1 MSKLNPI
8 LASSAHSAEAYRQAI
23 AQSSEAVVQWL
34 QQPEMY
40 QGKSVA
46 ELRERIKLDFTPQGL
61 GNQAAIDRA
70 IEYFL
75 KDSLSVHHPQCV
87 AHLHCPSLVISQ
99 AAEVLINATNQ
110 SMDSWDQSPSAT
122 LIEMKL
128 IEWLRAQVGYQP
140 GDAGVFTSGGTQS
153 NLMGLMLARDA
164 FFARQGHSVQQDG
177 LVGDLRKLKV
187 FCSENAHFS
196 VQKNMALMGLGYQ
209 SVTLVK
215 TDRFARMD
223 VNDLAEKLAQA
234 KANGEQVMAIVATA
248 GTTDAGAIDPLRDI
262 ARLAAQQQIWV
273 HVDAAWG
280 GALLLSEQYRDYLDG
295 LELVDSITLDFHK
308 QFFQTI
314 SCGAFLLKDERHYEL
329 MRYQAAYLN
338 SEFDEAQ
345 GVPNLVSKSLQTTRR
360 FDALKLW
367 MGLEAL
373 GQKQYA
379 EIIDHGVT
387 LAQQVARYIADQESL
402 ELVMQPQLASVL
414 FRYRPA
420 QLAANGDAAVALF
433 NQRIGDALLESGRAN
448 LGVTE
453 FDGVTCLKMTLLNPI
468 VTLEDIKLLL
478 ALVEK
483 PRSSCRRNVAQSAT
497 QADNLRYRLFY
508 CSSDRRRRSVYA
520 NILQQTPSL
529 IPAPQDTHA
538 WPTLISTC

>member
-1 MSKLNPI
+1 MSEVNPI
-8 LASSAHSAEAYRQAI
+8 LAASAQSIEAYQQAI
-23 AQSSEAVVQWL
+23 AQSSAAVVQWL

-46 ELRERIKLDFTPQGL
+46 ELRERITLDFNPNGL
-61 GNQAAIDRA
+61 GNQAAIERA

-87 AHLHCPSLVISQ
+87 AHLHCPSLVVSQ

-122 LIEMKL
+122 IIELKL
-128 IEWLRAQVGYQP
+128 IEWLRAQVGYP
-140 GDAGVFTSGGTQS
+140 AGDAGVFTSGGTQS

-164 FFARQGHSVQQDG
+164 FYQRQGHSVQLDG
-177 LVGDLRKLKV
+177 ITGDLRKIKV
-187 FCSENAHFS
+187 LCSENAHFS
-196 VQKNMALMGLGYQ
+196 VQKNMALLGHGYN
-209 SVTLVK
+209 SVVQVK
-215 TDRFARMD
+215 SDQFARMD
-223 VNDLAEKLAQA
+223 VNDLKAKLAQA
-234 KANGEQVMAIVATA
+234 EANGEQILAIVATA
-248 GTTDAGAIDPLRDI
+248 GTTDAGAIDPLREI
-262 ARLAAQQQIWV
+262 AGIAAEHNIWM

-280 GALLLSEQYRDYLDG
+280 GALLLSEKYRDYLDG
-295 LELVDSITLDFHK
+295 LELVDSVTLDFHK
-308 QFFQTI
+308 QYFQTI

-338 SEFDEAQ
+338 SEFDEEA

-379 EIIDHGVT
+379 AIIDHGVT
-387 LAQQVARYIADQESL
+387 LAQEVAKFVATEPRL

-414 FRYRPA
+414 FRYRPEQLTDIA
-420 QLAANGDAAVALF
+420 QIALF
-433 NQRIGDALLESGRAN
+433 NQRIGDALLDSGRAN
-448 LGVTE
+448 VGVTE
-453 FDGVTCLKMTLLNPI
+453 NQGVTCLKLTLLNPT
-468 VTLEDIKLLL
+468 VTLEDIKVLL

-483 PRSSCRRNVAQSAT
+483 T
-497 QADNLRYRLFY
+497 
-508 CSSDRRRRSVYA
+508 A
-520 NILQQTPSL
+520 NQLL
-529 IPAPQDTHA
+529 NA
-538 WPTLISTC
+538 

>member
-1 MSKLNPI
+1 MSEVNPI
-8 LASSAHSAEAYRQAI
+8 LAASAQSIEAYQQAI
-23 AQSSEAVVQWL
+23 AQSSAAVVQWL

-40 QGKSVA
+40 QGKTVA
-46 ELRERIKLDFTPQGL
+46 ELRERITLDFNPNGL
-61 GNQAAIDRA
+61 GNQAAIERA

-87 AHLHCPSLVISQ
+87 AHLHCPSLVVSQ

-122 LIEMKL
+122 IIEIKL
-128 IEWLRAQVGYQP
+128 IEWLRAQVGYSA

-164 FFARQGHSVQQDG
+164 FYQRQGHSVQQHG
-177 LVGDLRKLKV
+177 ITGDLRKIKV
-187 FCSENAHFS
+187 LCSENAHFS
-196 VQKNMALMGLGYQ
+196 VQKNMALLGHGYQ
-209 SVTLVK
+209 SVVQVK
-215 TDRFARMD
+215 SDEFARMD
-223 VNDLAEKLAQA
+223 VSDLKAKLAQA
-234 KANGEQVMAIVATA
+234 EANGEQILAIVATA
-248 GTTDAGAIDPLRDI
+248 GTTDAGAIDPLREI
-262 ARLAAQQQIWV
+262 AGIAAEHNIWV

-280 GALLLSEQYRDYLDG
+280 GALLLSEKYRDYLDG
-295 LELVDSITLDFHK
+295 LELVDSVTLDFHK
-308 QFFQTI
+308 QYFQTI

-338 SEFDEAQ
+338 SEFDEEA

-379 EIIDHGVT
+379 AIIDHGVT
-387 LAQQVARYIADQESL
+387 LAQEVAKFVTSEPRL

-414 FRYRPA
+414 FRYRPEQLTDTA
-420 QLAANGDAAVALF
+420 QIALF
-433 NQRIGDALLESGRAN
+433 NQRIGDALLDSGRAN
-448 LGVTE
+448 VGVTE
-453 FDGVTCLKMTLLNPI
+453 NQGITCLKLTLLNPT
-468 VTLEDIKLLL
+468 VTLEDVKVLL

-483 PRSSCRRNVAQSAT
+483 TANQLLSA
-497 QADNLRYRLFY
+497 
-508 CSSDRRRRSVYA
+508 
-520 NILQQTPSL
+520 
-529 IPAPQDTHA
+529 
-538 WPTLISTC
+538 

>member
-1 MSKLNPI
+1 MSKFNPI
-8 LASSAHSAEAYRQAI
+8 LSGSPQSAEAYQQAI
-23 AQSSEAVVQWL
+23 AQSSQAVVQWL
-34 QQPEMY
+34 QQPQMY
-40 QGKSVA
+40 QGKTVA
-46 ELRERIKLDFTPQGL
+46 ELRERIRLEFNPQGL
-61 GNQAAIDRA
+61 GNEAAIERA
-70 IEYFL
+70 VEYFL

-128 IEWLRAQVGYQP
+128 IEWLRTQVGYQP

-177 LVGDLRKLKV
+177 LVGNLRKIKV
-187 FCSENAHFS
+187 LCSENAHFS
-196 VQKNMALMGLGYQ
+196 VQKNMALLGLGYQ

-223 VNDLAEKLAQA
+223 VHDLAEKVAQA
-234 KANGEQVMAIVATA
+234 QANGEQILAIVATA
-248 GTTDAGAIDPLRDI
+248 GTTDAGAIDPLRAI
-262 ARLAAQQQIWV
+262 ASVAAEHQIWL

-280 GALLLSEQYRDYLDG
+280 GALLLSEKYRDYLDG
-295 LELVDSITLDFHK
+295 IELVDSVTLDFHK

-314 SCGAFLLKDERHYEL
+314 SCGAFLLKEARHYEL

-373 GQKQYA
+373 GQKHYA

-387 LAQQVARYIADQESL
+387 LSREVAAYVTDQADF

-414 FRYRPA
+414 FRYRPE
-420 QLAANGDAAVALF
+420 QPTQHSEGAVALL
-433 NQRIGDALLESGRAN
+433 NQKIGDALLASGRAN
-448 LGVTE
+448 VGVTE
-453 FDGVTCLKMTLLNPI
+453 FNGVTCLKLTLLNPT
-468 VTLEDIKLLL
+468 VSLEDVKVLLM
-478 ALVEK
+478 LVERTAK
-483 PRSSCRRNVAQSAT
+483 E
-497 QADNLRYRLFY
+497 
-508 CSSDRRRRSVYA
+508 
-520 NILQQTPSL
+520 IL
-529 IPAPQDTHA
+529 AA
-538 WPTLISTC
+538 

>member
-1 MSKLNPI
+1 MSTLNPI
-8 LASSAHSAEAYRQAI
+8 LAGSAQSVEAYQQVI
-23 AQSSEAVVQWL
+23 EQTSQAVVQWL
-34 QQPEMY
+34 KQPEMY
-40 QGKSVA
+40 QGKSVD
-46 ELRERIKLDFTPQGL
+46 ELRERISLEFNEQGL

-122 LIEMKL
+122 IMEVKL
-128 IEWLRAQVGYQP
+128 IEWLREQVGFGA

-164 FFARQGHSVQQDG
+164 FFARQGHSVQQNG
-177 LVGDLRKLKV
+177 LTGDLSKLKV

-196 VQKNMALMGLGYQ
+196 VQKNMALMGLGYR

-215 TDRFARMD
+215 TDEFSRMD
-223 VNDLAEKLAQA
+223 VSDLSEKLAQA

-248 GTTDAGAIDPLRDI
+248 GTTDAGAIDPLADI
-262 ARLAAQQQIWV
+262 AALAAKEGIWV

-280 GALLLSEQYRDYLDG
+280 GALLLSEKYRHYLNG
-295 LELVDSITLDFHK
+295 LELVDSVTLDFHK

-314 SCGAFLLKDERHYEL
+314 SCGAFLLKDARHYQL

-338 SEFDEAQ
+338 SDFDEEH

-373 GQKQYA
+373 GQKKYA
-379 EIIDHGVT
+379 EIIDNGVT
-387 LAQQVARYIADQESL
+387 LAQDVAAWVLEQPQL
-402 ELVMQPQLASVL
+402 ELVMKPQLASVL
-414 FRYRPA
+414 FRFRPA
-420 QLAANGDAAVALF
+420 QGDMAFVALL
-433 NQRIGDALLESGRAN
+433 NQRIGDALLASGAAN
-448 LGVTE
+448 VGVTE
-453 FDGVTCLKMTLLNPI
+453 ADGITCLKLTLLNPT
-468 VTLEDIKLLL
+468 VNLQDVKVLLESVKACGQRLLN
-478 ALVEK
+478 A
-483 PRSSCRRNVAQSAT
+483 
-497 QADNLRYRLFY
+497 
-508 CSSDRRRRSVYA
+508 
-520 NILQQTPSL
+520 
-529 IPAPQDTHA
+529 
-538 WPTLISTC
+538 

>member
-1 MSKLNPI
+1 MSDINPI
-8 LASSAHSAEAYRQAI
+8 LSGSEQSIAAYHDAI
-23 AQSSEAVVQWL
+23 EQSTKAVVQWL

-40 QGKSVA
+40 QGKTV
-46 ELRERIKLDFTPQGL
+46 EQLRERIKLEFNSQGL
-61 GNQAAIDRA
+61 GNQAAIERA
-70 IEYFL
+70 VEYFL

-122 LIEMKL
+122 IMEVKL
-128 IEWLRAQVGYQP
+128 VEWLREQVGFGA

-164 FFARQGHSVQQDG
+164 FFARQGHSVQQNG
-177 LVGDLRKLKV
+177 LTGDLSKLKV

-196 VQKNMALMGLGYQ
+196 VQKNMALMGLGYR

-215 TDRFARMD
+215 TDEFSRMD
-223 VNDLAEKLAQA
+223 VSDLSEKLAQA

-248 GTTDAGAIDPLRDI
+248 GTTDAGAIDPLADI
-262 ARLAAQQQIWV
+262 AALAAKEGIWV

-280 GALLLSEQYRDYLDG
+280 GALLLSEKYRHYLNG
-295 LELVDSITLDFHK
+295 LELVDSVTLDFHK

-314 SCGAFLLKDERHYEL
+314 SCGAFLLKDARHYQL

-338 SEFDEAQ
+338 SDFDEEH

-373 GQKQYA
+373 GQKKYA
-379 EIIDHGVT
+379 EIIDNGVT
-387 LAQQVARYIADQESL
+387 LAQDVAAWVLEQPQL
-402 ELVMQPQLASVL
+402 ELVMKPQLASVL
-414 FRYRPA
+414 FRFRPA
-420 QLAANGDAAVALF
+420 QGDMAFVALL
-433 NQRIGDALLESGRAN
+433 NQRIGDALLASGAAN
-448 LGVTE
+448 VGVTE
-453 FDGVTCLKMTLLNPI
+453 ADGITCLKLTLLNPT
-468 VTLEDIKLLL
+468 VNLQDVKVLLESVKACGQQLLN
-478 ALVEK
+478 A
-483 PRSSCRRNVAQSAT
+483 
-497 QADNLRYRLFY
+497 
-508 CSSDRRRRSVYA
+508 
-520 NILQQTPSL
+520 
-529 IPAPQDTHA
+529 
-538 WPTLISTC
+538 

>member
-1 MSKLNPI
+1 MTAMSTLNPI
-8 LASSAHSAEAYRQAI
+8 LAGSAQSVEAYQQVI
-23 AQSSEAVVQWL
+23 EQTSQAVVQWL
-34 QQPEMY
+34 KQPEMY
-40 QGKSVA
+40 QGKSVD
-46 ELRERIKLDFTPQGL
+46 ELRERISLEFNEQGL

-122 LIEMKL
+122 IIEMKL
-128 IEWLRAQVGYQP
+128 IEWLRARVGFP
-140 GDAGVFTSGGTQS
+140 AGDAGVFTSGGTQS

-164 FFARQGHSVQQDG
+164 FFARLGHSIQQDG
-177 LVGDLRKLKV
+177 LPGDIRKYKV
-187 FCSENAHFS
+187 LCSENAHFS
-196 VQKNMALMGLGYQ
+196 VQKNMALMGLGYR

-215 TDRFARMD
+215 TDEFARMD
-223 VNDLAEKLAQA
+223 VSDLQA
-234 KANGEQVMAIVATA
+234 KIAQGGGGGRPPPPRPPRGGAPPPPPPPPGPPGENKIGPPVGAA
-248 GTTDAGAIDPLRDI
+248 G
-262 ARLAAQQQIWV
+262 
-273 HVDAAWG
+273 G

-295 LELVDSITLDFHK
+295 LELVDSVTLDFHK

-314 SCGAFLLKDERHYEL
+314 SCGAFLLKDARHYEL

-338 SEFDEAQ
+338 SEFDEEH

-379 EIIDHGVT
+379 AIIDHGVT
-387 LAQQVARYIADQESL
+387 MAKNVAEYVKSQPTL

-414 FRYRPA
+414 FRSRPA
-420 QLAANGDAAVALF
+420 QMAGSDAAAIALL
-433 NQRIGDALLESGRAN
+433 NQRVGDALLASGRAN
-448 LGVTE
+448 VGVTE
-453 FDGVTCLKMTLLNPI
+453 HNGVTCLKLTLLNPV
-468 VTLEDIKLLL
+468 VTLDDVKVLLNLVERTAQELL
-478 ALVEK
+478 A
-483 PRSSCRRNVAQSAT
+483 Q
-497 QADNLRYRLFY
+497 
-508 CSSDRRRRSVYA
+508 
-520 NILQQTPSL
+520 
-529 IPAPQDTHA
+529 
-538 WPTLISTC
+538 

>member
-1 MSKLNPI
+1 MTTMSKLVKNEVNPI
-8 LASSAHSAEAYRQAI
+8 LASSAQSIEAYQDAI
-23 AQSSEAVVQWL
+23 TQSSQAVMQWL

-40 QGKSVA
+40 QGKTVA
-46 ELRERIKLDFTPQGL
+46 ELRERITLDFNPQGL
-61 GNQAAIDRA
+61 GNQAAIERA

-87 AHLHCPSLVISQ
+87 AHLHCPSLVVSQ

-122 LIEMKL
+122 IIEMKL
-128 IEWLRAQVGYQP
+128 IEWLRTQVGYQS

-164 FFARQGHSVQQDG
+164 FFARQGHSIQQDG
-177 LVGDLRKLKV
+177 LVGNLKKIKV

-196 VQKNMALMGLGYQ
+196 VQKNMALLGLGYQ
-209 SVTLVK
+209 CVTLVK

-223 VNDLAEKLAQA
+223 LNDLAEKVALA
-234 KANGEQVMAIVATA
+234 KANGEQILAIVATA
-248 GTTDAGAIDPLRDI
+248 GTTDAGAIDPLRAI
-262 ARLAAQQQIWV
+262 ATLAAEHQIWV

-280 GALLLSEQYRDYLDG
+280 GALLLSEKYRDYLDG
-295 LELVDSITLDFHK
+295 IELVDSITLDFHK

-314 SCGAFLLKDERHYEL
+314 SCGAFLLKEARHYEL

-373 GQKQYA
+373 GQQQYA
-379 EIIDHGVT
+379 AIIDHGVT
-387 LAQQVARYIADQESL
+387 LAQQVAQYVDEHASL

-414 FRYRPA
+414 FRFHPQ
-420 QLAANGDAAVALF
+420 QLATADDATIALL

-448 LGVTE
+448 VGVTE
-453 FDGVTCLKMTLLNPI
+453 FNGVTCLKLTLLNPT
-468 VTLEDIKLLL
+468 VNLDDVKVLLD
-478 ALVEK
+478 LVE
-483 PRSSCRRNVAQSAT
+483 STAQPLLTA
-497 QADNLRYRLFY
+497 
-508 CSSDRRRRSVYA
+508 
-520 NILQQTPSL
+520 
-529 IPAPQDTHA
+529 
-538 WPTLISTC
+538 

>member
-1 MSKLNPI
+1 MTTMSQLVETEAVETKINPI
-8 LASSAHSAEAYRQAI
+8 LASSAQSIEAYQDAI
-23 AQSSEAVVQWL
+23 TQSSQAVMQWL

-40 QGKSVA
+40 QGKTVA
-46 ELRERIKLDFTPQGL
+46 ELRERITLDFNPQGL
-61 GNQAAIDRA
+61 GNQAAIERA

-87 AHLHCPSLVISQ
+87 AHLHCPSLVVSQ

-122 LIEMKL
+122 IIEMKL
-128 IEWLRAQVGYQP
+128 IEWLRTQVGYQS

-164 FFARQGHSVQQDG
+164 FFARQGHSIQQDG
-177 LVGDLRKLKV
+177 LVGNLKKIKV

-196 VQKNMALMGLGYQ
+196 VQKNMALLGLGYQ
-209 SVTLVK
+209 CVTLVK

-223 VNDLAEKLAQA
+223 LNDLAEKVALA
-234 KANGEQVMAIVATA
+234 KANGEQILAIVATA
-248 GTTDAGAIDPLRDI
+248 GTTDAGAIDPLRAI
-262 ARLAAQQQIWV
+262 ATLAAEHQIWV

-280 GALLLSEQYRDYLDG
+280 GALLLSEKYRDYLDG
-295 LELVDSITLDFHK
+295 IELVDSITLDFHK

-314 SCGAFLLKDERHYEL
+314 SCGAFLLKEARHYEL

-373 GQKQYA
+373 GQQQYA
-379 EIIDHGVT
+379 AIIDHGVT
-387 LAQQVARYIADQESL
+387 LAQQVAQYVDEHASL

-414 FRYRPA
+414 FRFRPQ
-420 QLAANGDAAVALF
+420 QLATADDATIALL

-448 LGVTE
+448 VGVTE
-453 FDGVTCLKMTLLNPI
+453 FNGVTCLKLTLLNPT
-468 VTLEDIKLLL
+468 VSLGDVKVLLD
-478 ALVEK
+478 LVE
-483 PRSSCRRNVAQSAT
+483 STAQPLLTA
-497 QADNLRYRLFY
+497 
-508 CSSDRRRRSVYA
+508 
-520 NILQQTPSL
+520 
-529 IPAPQDTHA
+529 
-538 WPTLISTC
+538 

>member
-1 MSKLNPI
+1 MTTMSKLVKNEVNPI
-8 LASSAHSAEAYRQAI
+8 LASSAQSIEAYQDAI
-23 AQSSEAVVQWL
+23 TQSSQAVMQWL

-40 QGKSVA
+40 QGKTVA
-46 ELRERIKLDFTPQGL
+46 ELRERITLDFNPQGL
-61 GNQAAIDRA
+61 GNQAAIERA

-87 AHLHCPSLVISQ
+87 AHLHCPSLVVSQ

-122 LIEMKL
+122 IIEMKL
-128 IEWLRAQVGYQP
+128 IEWLRTQVGYQS

-164 FFARQGHSVQQDG
+164 FFARQGHSIQQDG
-177 LVGDLRKLKV
+177 LVGNLKKIKV

-196 VQKNMALMGLGYQ
+196 VQKNMALLGLGYQ
-209 SVTLVK
+209 CVTLVK

-223 VNDLAEKLAQA
+223 LNDLAEKVALA
-234 KANGEQVMAIVATA
+234 KANGEQILAIVATA
-248 GTTDAGAIDPLRDI
+248 GTTDAGAIDPLRAI
-262 ARLAAQQQIWV
+262 ATLAAEHQIWV

-280 GALLLSEQYRDYLDG
+280 GALLLSEKYRDYLDG
-295 LELVDSITLDFHK
+295 IELVDSITLDFHK

-314 SCGAFLLKDERHYEL
+314 SCGAFLLKEARHYEL

-373 GQKQYA
+373 GQQQYA
-379 EIIDHGVT
+379 AIIDHGVT
-387 LAQQVARYIADQESL
+387 LAQQVAQYVDEHASL

-414 FRYRPA
+414 FRFRPQ
-420 QLAANGDAAVALF
+420 QLATADDATIALL

-448 LGVTE
+448 VGVTE
-453 FDGVTCLKMTLLNPI
+453 FNGVTCLKLTLLNPT
-468 VTLEDIKLLL
+468 VSLGDVKVLLD
-478 ALVEK
+478 LVE
-483 PRSSCRRNVAQSAT
+483 STAQPLLTA
-497 QADNLRYRLFY
+497 
-508 CSSDRRRRSVYA
+508 
-520 NILQQTPSL
+520 
-529 IPAPQDTHA
+529 
-538 WPTLISTC
+538 

>member
-1 MSKLNPI
+1 MSRSNPI
-8 LASSAHSAEAYRQAI
+8 LAAS
-23 AQSSEAVVQWL
+23 AQSIEEYQQVIEQTSQAVVQWL

-46 ELRERIKLDFTPQGL
+46 ELRERISLDFNKEGL
-61 GNQAAIDRA
+61 GNQAAIERA
-70 IEYFL
+70 IELFL

-122 LIEMKL
+122 IIEMKL
-128 IEWLRAQVGYQP
+128 IEWLRAQVGYQA

-164 FFARQGHSVQQDG
+164 YFARRGHSVQQDG
-177 LVGDLRKLKV
+177 LPGDLSKIKV

-196 VQKNMALMGLGYQ
+196 VQKNMALMGLGYR

-223 VNDLAEKLAQA
+223 TADLRDKLAQA
-234 KANGEQVMAIVATA
+234 QANGEQVLAIVATA
-248 GTTDAGAIDPLRDI
+248 GTTDAGAIDPLREI
-262 ARLAAQQQIWV
+262 AGIAAEHQTWL

-280 GALLLSEQYRDYLDG
+280 GALLLSEHYRHYLDG
-295 LELVDSITLDFHK
+295 IELVDSITLDFHK
-308 QFFQTI
+308 QYFQTI
-314 SCGAFLLKDERHYEL
+314 SCGAFLLKDPSNYEL

-338 SEFDEAQ
+338 SEFDEAA

-360 FDALKLW
+360 FDALKMW

-373 GQKQYA
+373 GQQQYA
-379 EIIDHGVT
+379 QIIDHGVT
-387 LAQQVARYIADQESL
+387 LAQQVASYVAEQPSL
-402 ELVMQPQLASVL
+402 ELVMEPQLASVL
-414 FRYRPA
+414 FRFRP
-420 QLAANGDAAVALF
+420 QQGDDAAIALL
-433 NQRIGDALLESGRAN
+433 NQKIGDALLDSGKAN
-448 LGVTE
+448 VGVTE
-453 FDGVTCLKMTLLNPI
+453 HNGVTCLKMTLLNPT

-478 ALVEK
+478 ALVE
-483 PRSSCRRNVAQSAT
+483 RTAA
-497 QADNLRYRLFY
+497 AI
-508 CSSDRRRRSVYA
+508 A
-520 NILQQTPSL
+520 
-529 IPAPQDTHA
+529 
-538 WPTLISTC
+538 

>member
-1 MSKLNPI
+1 MSRLNPI
-8 LASSAHSAEAYRQAI
+8 LAASAQSTDAYQQAI
-23 AQSSEAVVQWL
+23 KQTSEAVVQWL

-46 ELRERIKLDFTPQGL
+46 ELRERIQLDFTSQGL
-61 GNQAAIDRA
+61 GNQAAIERA
-70 IEYFL
+70 VEFFL

-87 AHLHCPSLVISQ
+87 AHLHCPSLVVSQ

-122 LIEMKL
+122 IIEMKL
-128 IEWLRAQVGYQP
+128 IEWLRTKVGYP
-140 GDAGVFTSGGTQS
+140 AGDAGVFTSGGTQS

-164 FFARQGHSVQQDG
+164 YFARQGHSVQQDG
-177 LVGDLRKLKV
+177 LPGDLRKIKV
-187 FCSENAHFS
+187 LCSENAHFS

-209 SVTLVK
+209 AVTLVK

-223 VNDLAEKLAQA
+223 INDLAEKVAQA
-234 KANGEQVMAIVATA
+234 QANGEHILAIVATA
-248 GTTDAGAIDPLRDI
+248 GTTDAGAIDPLPAI
-262 ARLAAQQQIWV
+262 AELAAKHQIWV

-280 GALLLSEQYRDYLDG
+280 GALLLSDKYRDYLDG
-295 LELVDSITLDFHK
+295 IELVDSITLDFHK

-314 SCGAFLLKDERHYEL
+314 SCGAFLLKDARHYEL

-373 GQKQYA
+373 GQQQYA

-387 LAQQVARYIADQESL
+387 LAQQVAEYVTGQPSL

-420 QLAANGDAAVALF
+420 SLAGADDAAIALL
-433 NQRIGDALLESGRAN
+433 NQKIGDALLDSGRAN
-448 LGVTE
+448 VGVTE
-453 FDGVTCLKMTLLNPI
+453 SDGVTCLKMTLLNPT
-468 VTLEDIKLLL
+468 VTLQDIKVLL

-483 PRSSCRRNVAQSAT
+483 TAEQ
-497 QADNLRYRLFY
+497 L
-508 CSSDRRRRSVYA
+508 
-520 NILQQTPSL
+520 
-529 IPAPQDTHA
+529 
-538 WPTLISTC
+538 

>member
-1 MSKLNPI
+1 MSEQHPI
-8 LASSAHSAEAYRQAI
+8 LAAAPHSTAAYRDAI

-46 ELRERIKLDFTPQGL
+46 ALRDRIELAFTAGGL
-61 GNQAAIDRA
+61 GNAAAIERA
-70 IEYFL
+70 VEFFL

-122 LIEMKL
+122 LMEMKL
-128 IEWLRAQVGYQP
+128 IAWLRERAGFAA

-177 LVGDLRKLKV
+177 LTGDLRKLTV
-187 FCSENAHFS
+187 FCSEQAHFS
-196 VQKNMALMGLGYQ
+196 VQKNMALLGLGYR
-209 SVTLVK
+209 SVTQVK
-215 TDRFARMD
+215 CDAVGRMD
-223 VNDLAEKLAQA
+223 VADLTAKLAQA
-234 KANGEQVMAIVATA
+234 RDNGDRVLAIVATA
-248 GTTDAGAIDPLRDI
+248 GTTDAGAIDPLREI
-262 ARLAAQQQIWV
+262 ASLAQQHQIWL

-280 GALLLSEQYRDYLDG
+280 GALLLSAQYRHLLDG
-295 LELVDSITLDFHK
+295 LDQVDSITLDFHK

-314 SCGAFLLKDERHYEL
+314 SCGAFLLKDARHYEL

-373 GQKQYA
+373 GEERYA
-379 EIIDHGVT
+379 AIIDHGVN
-387 LAQQVARYIADQESL
+387 LAQQVAAWIAHQPAL
-402 ELVMQPQLASVL
+402 ELVMTPQLASVL
-414 FRYRPA
+414 FRYRPTDFTGDH
-420 QLAANGDAAVALF
+420 AALGLL
-433 NQRIGDALLESGRAN
+433 NQHIGDALLDAGRAN
-448 LGVTE
+448 VGVTE
-453 FDGVTCLKMTLLNPI
+453 QRGVTCLKMTLLNPT
-468 VTLEDIKLLL
+468 VTLEDIQRLL
-478 ALVEK
+478 ALV
-483 PRSSCRRNVAQSAT
+483 
-497 QADNLRYRLFY
+497 
-508 CSSDRRRRSVYA
+508 
-520 NILQQTPSL
+520 
-529 IPAPQDTHA
+529 
-538 WPTLISTC
+538 ISTGEGLPR

>member
-1 MSKLNPI
+1 MSEVNPI
-8 LASSAHSAEAYRQAI
+8 LAASAQSIEAYQQAI
-23 AQSSEAVVQWL
+23 AQSSAAVVQWL

-46 ELRERIKLDFTPQGL
+46 ELRERITLDFNPNGL
-61 GNQAAIDRA
+61 GNQAAIERA

-87 AHLHCPSLVISQ
+87 AHLHCPSLVVSQ

-122 LIEMKL
+122 IIEVKL
-128 IEWLRAQVGYQP
+128 IEWLRAQVGYP
-140 GDAGVFTSGGTQS
+140 AGDAGVFTSGGTQS

-164 FFARQGHSVQQDG
+164 FYQRQGHSVQLDG
-177 LVGDLRKLKV
+177 ITGDLRKIKV
-187 FCSENAHFS
+187 LCSENAHFS
-196 VQKNMALMGLGYQ
+196 VQKNMALLGHGYN
-209 SVTLVK
+209 SVVQVK
-215 TDRFARMD
+215 SDQFARMD
-223 VNDLAEKLAQA
+223 VNDLKAKLAQA
-234 KANGEQVMAIVATA
+234 EANGEQILAIVATA
-248 GTTDAGAIDPLRDI
+248 GTTDAGAIDPLREI
-262 ARLAAQQQIWV
+262 AGIAAEHNIWM

-280 GALLLSEQYRDYLDG
+280 GALLLSEKYRDYLDG
-295 LELVDSITLDFHK
+295 LELVDSVTLDFHK
-308 QFFQTI
+308 QYFQTI

-338 SEFDEAQ
+338 SEFDEEA

-379 EIIDHGVT
+379 AIIDHGVT
-387 LAQQVARYIADQESL
+387 LAQEVAKFVASEPRL

-414 FRYRPA
+414 FRYRPEQLTDTA
-420 QLAANGDAAVALF
+420 QIALF
-433 NQRIGDALLESGRAN
+433 NQRIGDALLDSGRAN
-448 LGVTE
+448 VGVTE
-453 FDGVTCLKMTLLNPI
+453 NQGVTCLKLTLLNPT
-468 VTLEDIKLLL
+468 VTLEDIKVLL

-483 PRSSCRRNVAQSAT
+483 T
-497 QADNLRYRLFY
+497 
-508 CSSDRRRRSVYA
+508 A
-520 NILQQTPSL
+520 NQLL
-529 IPAPQDTHA
+529 NA
-538 WPTLISTC
+538 

>member
-1 MSKLNPI
+1 MSRENPI
-8 LASSAHSAEAYRQAI
+8 LAAAAHSTDAYQQAI
-23 AQSSEAVVQWL
+23 AQSSQAVVQWL

-40 QGKSVA
+40 QGKTVA
-46 ELRERIKLDFTPQGL
+46 ELRERITLDFNPQGL
-61 GNQAAIDRA
+61 GNQVAIERA

-87 AHLHCPSLVISQ
+87 AHLHCPSLVVSQ

-110 SMDSWDQSPSAT
+110 SMDSWDQAPSAT
-122 LIEMKL
+122 IIELKL
-128 IEWLRAQVGYQP
+128 IEWLREQVGYQA

-164 FFARQGHSVQQDG
+164 FFARQGHSIQQHG
-177 LVGDLRKLKV
+177 LTGNLKKIKV
-187 FCSENAHFS
+187 LCSENAHFS
-196 VQKNMALMGLGYQ
+196 VQKNMALLGLGYQ

-215 TDRFARMD
+215 TDRYARMD
-223 VNDLAEKLAQA
+223 MNDLRAKLAQA
-234 KANGEQVMAIVATA
+234 EANDEQILAIVATA
-248 GTTDAGAIDPLRDI
+248 GTTDAGAIDPLREI
-262 ARLAAQQQIWV
+262 AALAAERQIWV

-280 GALLLSEQYRDYLDG
+280 GALLLSEKYRDYLDG

-314 SCGAFLLKDERHYEL
+314 SCGAFLLKDARHYEL

-387 LAQQVARYIADQESL
+387 LAQQVAQYVAEQPLL
-402 ELVMQPQLASVL
+402 ELVMEPQLASVL
-414 FRYRPA
+414 FRYRAPELPEA
-420 QLAANGDAAVALF
+420 DVALF

-448 LGVTE
+448 VGVTE
-453 FDGVTCLKMTLLNPI
+453 FDGVTCLKMTLLNPT
-468 VTLEDIKLLL
+468 VTLEDIKVLL
-478 ALVEK
+478 ALVE
-483 PRSSCRRNVAQSAT
+483 STAAGLMSA
-497 QADNLRYRLFY
+497 
-508 CSSDRRRRSVYA
+508 
-520 NILQQTPSL
+520 
-529 IPAPQDTHA
+529 
-538 WPTLISTC
+538 

>member
-1 MSKLNPI
+1 MSEVNPI
-8 LASSAHSAEAYRQAI
+8 LAASAQSIEAYQQAI
-23 AQSSEAVVQWL
+23 AQSSAAVVQWL

-46 ELRERIKLDFTPQGL
+46 ELRERITLDFNPNGL
-61 GNQAAIDRA
+61 GNQAAIERA

-87 AHLHCPSLVISQ
+87 AHLHCPSLVVSQ

-122 LIEMKL
+122 IIEIKL
-128 IEWLRAQVGYQP
+128 IEWLRAQVGYP
-140 GDAGVFTSGGTQS
+140 AGDAGVFTSGGTQS

-164 FFARQGHSVQQDG
+164 FYQRQGHSVQQHG
-177 LVGDLRKLKV
+177 ITGDLRKIKV
-187 FCSENAHFS
+187 LCSENAHFS
-196 VQKNMALMGLGYQ
+196 VQKNMALLGHGYQ
-209 SVTLVK
+209 SVVQVK
-215 TDRFARMD
+215 SDEFARMD
-223 VNDLAEKLAQA
+223 VSDLKAKLAQA
-234 KANGEQVMAIVATA
+234 DANGEQILAIVATA
-248 GTTDAGAIDPLRDI
+248 GTTDAGAIDPLRGI
-262 ARLAAQQQIWV
+262 AQLAAEHQIWV

-280 GALLLSEQYRDYLDG
+280 GALLLSEKYRDYLDG
-295 LELVDSITLDFHK
+295 LELVDSVTLDFHK

-314 SCGAFLLKDERHYEL
+314 SCGAFLLKEARHYEL

-373 GQKQYA
+373 GQEQYA
-379 EIIDHGVT
+379 AIIDHGVT
-387 LAQQVARYIADQESL
+387 LAQEVAKFVTSEPRL

-414 FRYRPA
+414 FRYRPEQLTDTA
-420 QLAANGDAAVALF
+420 QISLF
-433 NQRIGDALLESGRAN
+433 NQRIGDALLDSGRAN
-448 LGVTE
+448 VGVTE
-453 FDGVTCLKMTLLNPI
+453 NQGVTCLKLTLLNPT
-468 VTLEDIKLLL
+468 VTLEDVKLLL

-483 PRSSCRRNVAQSAT
+483 T
-497 QADNLRYRLFY
+497 
-508 CSSDRRRRSVYA
+508 A
-520 NILQQTPSL
+520 NQLL
-529 IPAPQDTHA
+529 NA
-538 WPTLISTC
+538 

>member
-1 MSKLNPI
+1 V
-8 LASSAHSAEAYRQAI
+8 I
-23 AQSSEAVVQWL
+23 AQTSQAVVQWL

-40 QGKSVA
+40 QGKTVA
-46 ELRERIKLDFTPQGL
+46 ELRERIHLDFNPEGL
-61 GNQAAIDRA
+61 GNQVAIERA

-87 AHLHCPSLVISQ
+87 AHLHCPSLVVSQ

-122 LIEMKL
+122 IIEVKL
-128 IEWLRAQVGYQP
+128 IEWLRTRVGYQA

-164 FFARQGHSVQQDG
+164 FFARQGHSIQQDG
-177 LVGDLRKLKV
+177 LIGDLRKIKV

-215 TDRFARMD
+215 TDQFARMD
-223 VNDLAEKLAQA
+223 LNDLQAKIAQA
-234 KANGEQVMAIVATA
+234 QANGEQILAIVATA
-248 GTTDAGAIDPLRDI
+248 GTTDAGAIDPLRAI
-262 ARLAAQQQIWV
+262 AELAAKHQIWV

-280 GALLLSEQYRDYLDG
+280 GALLLSEKYRDYLDG
-295 LELVDSITLDFHK
+295 IELVDSITLDFHK

-314 SCGAFLLKDERHYEL
+314 SCGAFLLKEARHYEL

-338 SEFDEAQ
+338 SEFDEEQ

-387 LAQQVARYIADQESL
+387 LAQQVAQYVTEQASL
-402 ELVMQPQLASVL
+402 ELVMKPQLASVL
-414 FRYRPA
+414 FRYRTEALTA
-420 QLAANGDAAVALF
+420 QGEAAVALF
-433 NQRIGDALLESGRAN
+433 NQQIGDALLASGRAN
-448 LGVTE
+448 VGVTE
-453 FDGVTCLKMTLLNPI
+453 SNGVTCLKLTLLNPT
-468 VTLEDIKLLL
+468 VTLEDIKVLL
-478 ALVEK
+478 ALVDTT
-483 PRSSCRRNVAQSAT
+483 AQQLLNA
-497 QADNLRYRLFY
+497 
-508 CSSDRRRRSVYA
+508 
-520 NILQQTPSL
+520 
-529 IPAPQDTHA
+529 
-538 WPTLISTC
+538 

>member
-1 MSKLNPI
+1 MSEGNPI
-8 LASSAHSAEAYRQAI
+8 LSSSLQSIEAYQRAI

-34 QQPEMY
+34 KQPEMY

-46 ELRERIKLDFTPQGL
+46 ELRERIRLDFNPQGL
-61 GNQAAIDRA
+61 GNQAAIERA
-70 IEYFL
+70 VEYFL

-87 AHLHCPSLVISQ
+87 AHLHCPSLVIGQ

-122 LIEMKL
+122 IIEMKL
-128 IEWLRAQVGYQP
+128 VEWLRTLVGYQP

-177 LVGDLRKLKV
+177 LTGNLKKIKV
-187 FCSENAHFS
+187 FCSEHAHFS
-196 VQKNMALMGLGYQ
+196 VQKNMALLGLGYQ

-223 VNDLAEKLAQA
+223 VSDLAQKLEQA

-262 ARLAAQQQIWV
+262 ACLAAENNIWV

-295 LELVDSITLDFHK
+295 IELVDSITLDFHK

-314 SCGAFLLKDERHYEL
+314 SCGAFLLKEARHYEL

-338 SEFDEAQ
+338 SEFDEEQ

-379 EIIDHGVT
+379 AIIDHGVS
-387 LAQQVARYIADQESL
+387 LAQDVAHYVHEQAAL

-414 FRYRPA
+414 FRYRPLDRGA
-420 QLAANGDAAVALF
+420 QKDAEVGLL
-433 NQRIGDALLESGRAN
+433 NQKIGDALLESGRAN
-448 LGVTE
+448 VGVTE
-453 FDGVTCLKMTLLNPI
+453 HGGVTCLKLTLLNPT
-468 VTLEDIKLLL
+468 VTLGDIKTLL

-483 PRSSCRRNVAQSAT
+483 TAQQVRVA
-497 QADNLRYRLFY
+497 
-508 CSSDRRRRSVYA
+508 
-520 NILQQTPSL
+520 
-529 IPAPQDTHA
+529 
-538 WPTLISTC
+538 

>member
-1 MSKLNPI
+1 MTTMSKLVKNEVNPI
-8 LASSAHSAEAYRQAI
+8 LASSAQSIEAYQDAI
-23 AQSSEAVVQWL
+23 TQSSQAVMQWL

-40 QGKSVA
+40 QGKTVA
-46 ELRERIKLDFTPQGL
+46 ELRERITLDFNPQGL
-61 GNQAAIDRA
+61 GNQAAIERA

-87 AHLHCPSLVISQ
+87 AHLHCPSLVVSQ

-122 LIEMKL
+122 IIEMKL
-128 IEWLRAQVGYQP
+128 IEWLRTQVGYQS

-164 FFARQGHSVQQDG
+164 FFARQGHSIQQDG
-177 LVGDLRKLKV
+177 LVGNLKKIKV

-196 VQKNMALMGLGYQ
+196 VQKNMALLGLGYQ
-209 SVTLVK
+209 CVTLVK

-223 VNDLAEKLAQA
+223 LNDLAEKVALA
-234 KANGEQVMAIVATA
+234 KANGEQILAIVATA
-248 GTTDAGAIDPLRDI
+248 GTTDAGAIDPLRAI
-262 ARLAAQQQIWV
+262 ATLAAEHQIWV

-280 GALLLSEQYRDYLDG
+280 GALLLSEKYRDYLDG
-295 LELVDSITLDFHK
+295 IELVDSITLDFHK

-314 SCGAFLLKDERHYEL
+314 SCGAFLLKEARHYEL

-373 GQKQYA
+373 GQQQYA
-379 EIIDHGVT
+379 AIIDHGVT
-387 LAQQVARYIADQESL
+387 LAQQVAQYVDEHASL
-402 ELVMQPQLASVL
+402 ELVMQSQLASVL
-414 FRYRPA
+414 FRFRPQ
-420 QLAANGDAAVALF
+420 QLATADDATIALL

-448 LGVTE
+448 VGVTE
-453 FDGVTCLKMTLLNPI
+453 FNGVTCLKLTLLNPT
-468 VTLEDIKLLL
+468 VSLDDVKVLLD
-478 ALVEK
+478 LVE
-483 PRSSCRRNVAQSAT
+483 STAQPLLTA
-497 QADNLRYRLFY
+497 
-508 CSSDRRRRSVYA
+508 
-520 NILQQTPSL
+520 
-529 IPAPQDTHA
+529 
-538 WPTLISTC
+538 

>member
-1 MSKLNPI
+1 MTTMSQLVETEAVETKINPI
-8 LASSAHSAEAYRQAI
+8 LASSAQSIEAYQEAI
-23 AQSSEAVVQWL
+23 TQSSQAVMQWL

-40 QGKSVA
+40 QGKTVA
-46 ELRERIKLDFTPQGL
+46 ELRERITLDFNPQGL
-61 GNQAAIDRA
+61 GNQAAIERA

-87 AHLHCPSLVISQ
+87 AHLHCPSLVVSQ

-122 LIEMKL
+122 IIEMKL
-128 IEWLRAQVGYQP
+128 IEWLRTQVGYQS

-164 FFARQGHSVQQDG
+164 FFARQGHSIQQDG
-177 LVGDLRKLKV
+177 LVGNLKKIKV

-196 VQKNMALMGLGYQ
+196 VQKNMALLGLGYQ
-209 SVTLVK
+209 CVTLVK

-223 VNDLAEKLAQA
+223 LNDLAEKVALA
-234 KANGEQVMAIVATA
+234 KANGEQILAIVATA
-248 GTTDAGAIDPLRDI
+248 GTTDAGAIDPLRAI
-262 ARLAAQQQIWV
+262 ATLAAEHQIWV

-280 GALLLSEQYRDYLDG
+280 GALLLSEKYRDYLDG
-295 LELVDSITLDFHK
+295 IELVDSITLDFHK

-314 SCGAFLLKDERHYEL
+314 SCGAFLLKEARHYEL

-373 GQKQYA
+373 GQQQYA
-379 EIIDHGVT
+379 AIIDHGVT
-387 LAQQVARYIADQESL
+387 LAQQVAQYVDEHASL

-414 FRYRPA
+414 FRFRPQ
-420 QLAANGDAAVALF
+420 QLATADDATIALL

-448 LGVTE
+448 VGVTE
-453 FDGVTCLKMTLLNPI
+453 FNGVTCLKLTLLNPT
-468 VTLEDIKLLL
+468 VNLDDVKVLLD
-478 ALVEK
+478 LVE
-483 PRSSCRRNVAQSAT
+483 STAQPLLTA
-497 QADNLRYRLFY
+497 
-508 CSSDRRRRSVYA
+508 
-520 NILQQTPSL
+520 
-529 IPAPQDTHA
+529 
-538 WPTLISTC
+538 

>member
-1 MSKLNPI
+1 MSKLVKNEVNPI
-8 LASSAHSAEAYRQAI
+8 LASSAQSIEAYQDAI
-23 AQSSEAVVQWL
+23 TQSSQAVMQWL

-40 QGKSVA
+40 QGKTVA
-46 ELRERIKLDFTPQGL
+46 ELRERITLDFNPQGL
-61 GNQAAIDRA
+61 GNQAAIERA

-87 AHLHCPSLVISQ
+87 AHLHCPSLVVSQ

-122 LIEMKL
+122 IIEMKL
-128 IEWLRAQVGYQP
+128 IEWLRTQVGYQS

-164 FFARQGHSVQQDG
+164 FFARQGHSIQQDG
-177 LVGDLRKLKV
+177 LVGNLKKIKV

-196 VQKNMALMGLGYQ
+196 VQKNMALLGLGYQ
-209 SVTLVK
+209 CVTLVK

-223 VNDLAEKLAQA
+223 LNDLAEKVALA
-234 KANGEQVMAIVATA
+234 KANGEQILAIVATA
-248 GTTDAGAIDPLRDI
+248 GTTDAGAIDPLRAI
-262 ARLAAQQQIWV
+262 ATLAAEHQIWV

-280 GALLLSEQYRDYLDG
+280 GALLLSEKYRDYLDG
-295 LELVDSITLDFHK
+295 IELVDSITLDFHK

-314 SCGAFLLKDERHYEL
+314 SCGAFLLKEARHYEL

-373 GQKQYA
+373 GQQQYA
-379 EIIDHGVT
+379 AIIDHGVT
-387 LAQQVARYIADQESL
+387 LAQQVAQYVDEHASL

-414 FRYRPA
+414 FRFRPQ
-420 QLAANGDAAVALF
+420 QLATADDATIALL

-448 LGVTE
+448 VGVTE
-453 FDGVTCLKMTLLNPI
+453 FNGVTCLKLTLLNPT
-468 VTLEDIKLLL
+468 VSLGDVKVLLD
-478 ALVEK
+478 LVE
-483 PRSSCRRNVAQSAT
+483 STAQPLLTA
-497 QADNLRYRLFY
+497 
-508 CSSDRRRRSVYA
+508 
-520 NILQQTPSL
+520 
-529 IPAPQDTHA
+529 
-538 WPTLISTC
+538 

>member
-1 MSKLNPI
+1 MSEVNPI
-8 LASSAHSAEAYRQAI
+8 LAASAQSIEAYQQAI
-23 AQSSEAVVQWL
+23 AQSSAAVVQWL

-40 QGKSVA
+40 QGKTVA
-46 ELRERIKLDFTPQGL
+46 ELRERIALDFNPDGL
-61 GNQAAIDRA
+61 GNQAAIERA

-87 AHLHCPSLVISQ
+87 AHLHCPSLVVSQ

-122 LIEMKL
+122 IIEVKL
-128 IEWLRAQVGYQP
+128 IEWLRAQVGYAA

-177 LVGDLRKLKV
+177 ITGDLRKMKV

-196 VQKNMALMGLGYQ
+196 VQKNMALLGHGYQ
-209 SVTLVK
+209 SVVQVK
-215 TDRFARMD
+215 SDDFARMD
-223 VNDLAEKLAQA
+223 VNDLQAKLAQA
-234 KANGEQVMAIVATA
+234 EANGEQVLAIVATA
-248 GTTDAGAIDPLRDI
+248 GTTDAGAIDPLREI
-262 ARLAAQQQIWV
+262 AAIAAERNIWV

-280 GALLLSEQYRDYLDG
+280 GALLLSEKYRHYLDG
-295 LELVDSITLDFHK
+295 LDRVDSVTLDFHK
-308 QFFQTI
+308 QYFQTI
-314 SCGAFLLKDERHYEL
+314 SCGAFLLKDARHYEL
-329 MRYQAAYLN
+329 MRYLAAYLN
-338 SEFDEAQ
+338 YEFDEEA

-379 EIIDHGVT
+379 AIIDHGVT
-387 LAQQVARYIADQESL
+387 LAQEVAQYVEATPHL

-414 FRYRPA
+414 FRYRPQQLTDVA
-420 QLAANGDAAVALF
+420 QIALF
-433 NQRIGDALLESGRAN
+433 NQRIGDVLLESGRAN
-448 LGVTE
+448 VGVTE
-453 FDGVTCLKMTLLNPI
+453 NQGVTCLKLTLLNPT
-468 VTLEDIKLLL
+468 VTLDDIKLLL

-483 PRSSCRRNVAQSAT
+483 TADQLLSA
-497 QADNLRYRLFY
+497 
-508 CSSDRRRRSVYA
+508 
-520 NILQQTPSL
+520 
-529 IPAPQDTHA
+529 
-538 WPTLISTC
+538 